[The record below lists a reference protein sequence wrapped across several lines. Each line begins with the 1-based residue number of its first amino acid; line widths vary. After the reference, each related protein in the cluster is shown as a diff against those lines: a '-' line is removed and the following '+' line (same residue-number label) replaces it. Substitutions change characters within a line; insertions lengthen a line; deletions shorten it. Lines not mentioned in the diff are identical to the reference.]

1 MKKKYI
7 CLFIVSS
14 VFTFLVLAS
23 FFLLSFISR
32 DGSVYN
38 FVDFLKVNYFT
49 DVLIILAVSLF
60 ITVMLLLFKKKYDLD
75 VTSLIFPISYLS
87 FMAFIILIAF
97 ILNNFVVVKN
107 MHFVYYYRFIIF
119 DYLLLC
125 IYTILSFKS
134 KKRR

>member
-87 FMAFIILIAF
+87 FMVFIILIAF

>member
-7 CLFIVSS
+7 SLFIVSS

-49 DVLIILAVSLF
+49 DVLIILAVS
-60 ITVMLLLFKKKYDLD
+60 LFKKKYDLD

>member
-87 FMAFIILIAF
+87 FMVFIILIAF

-119 DYLLLC
+119 DYLLL
-125 IYTILSFKS
+125 
-134 KKRR
+134 

>member
-7 CLFIVSS
+7 SLFIVSS

-60 ITVMLLLFKKKYDLD
+60 ITVILLLFKKKYDLD

-87 FMAFIILIAF
+87 FMVFII
-97 ILNNFVVVKN
+97 
-107 MHFVYYYRFIIF
+107 
-119 DYLLLC
+119 
-125 IYTILSFKS
+125 
-134 KKRR
+134 

>member
-7 CLFIVSS
+7 SLFIVSS

-87 FMAFIILIAF
+87 FMVFIILIAF

>member
-14 VFTFLVLAS
+14 VFTFLVLSS

-87 FMAFIILIAF
+87 FMVFIILIAF

>member
-7 CLFIVSS
+7 SLFIVSS

-23 FFLLSFISR
+23 FFLLGFISR

-60 ITVMLLLFKKKYDLD
+60 ITVILLLFKKKYKLN
-75 VTSLIFPISYLS
+75 S
-87 FMAFIILIAF
+87 FWSIKILQQMVCVRLFTKI
-97 ILNNFVVVKN
+97 
-107 MHFVYYYRFIIF
+107 
-119 DYLLLC
+119 
-125 IYTILSFKS
+125 
-134 KKRR
+134 

>member
-7 CLFIVSS
+7 SLFIVSS

-60 ITVMLLLFKKKYDLD
+60 ITVILLLFKKKYDLD

-87 FMAFIILIAF
+87 FIVFIILIAF

>member
-7 CLFIVSS
+7 SLFIVSS

-87 FMAFIILIAF
+87 FMVFIILIC
-97 ILNNFVVVKN
+97 
-107 MHFVYYYRFIIF
+107 IIE
-119 DYLLLC
+119 
-125 IYTILSFKS
+125 
-134 KKRR
+134 

>member
-7 CLFIVSS
+7 SLFIVSS

-60 ITVMLLLFKKKYDLD
+60 ITVILLLFKKKYDLD

-87 FMAFIILIAF
+87 FMVFIILLTF

>member
-60 ITVMLLLFKKKYDLD
+60 ITVILLLFKKKYDLD

-87 FMAFIILIAF
+87 FMVFIILIAF

>member
-7 CLFIVSS
+7 SLFIVSS

-60 ITVMLLLFKKKYDLD
+60 ITVMLLLFKKKCR
-75 VTSLIFPISYLS
+75 IF
-87 FMAFIILIAF
+87 
-97 ILNNFVVVKN
+97 
-107 MHFVYYYRFIIF
+107 
-119 DYLLLC
+119 
-125 IYTILSFKS
+125 
-134 KKRR
+134 

>member
-7 CLFIVSS
+7 SLFIVSS

-60 ITVMLLLFKKKYDLD
+60 ITVILLLFKKKYDLD

-87 FMAFIILIAF
+87 FMVFIILIAF